1 MFLNWVD
8 IVKAFLFTMES
19 ILLSSNNVVLHGCPE
34 RVRVLF
40 FFRGGGLVFNAAQ
53 CFLFPSECSKH
64 L

>member
-34 RVRVLF
+34 RVGVF
-40 FFRGGGLVFNAAQ
+40 LVFNAAQ
-53 CFLFPSECSKH
+53 CFLFPSECSKR